1 MTKEELDAHFKEVE
15 KSPEHRVLHDLGFF
29 GHFIHV
35 HAGGRSGKQ
44 HILAKLL
51 CHDGHL
57 TQRELL
63 ERSHVTSAALSEV
76 LTKLEGEGLVTKT
89 RSDQD
94 KRQMDIALTSR
105 GVLRATQLVEE
116 QLKFEEQ
123 CLSALSQDEKVRLVD
138 MLDRIRESW
147 CEYEKEK
154 KEAECKN

>member
-1 MTKEELDAHFKEVE
+1 M
-15 KSPEHRVLHDLGFF
+15 
-29 GHFIHV
+29 
-35 HAGGRSGKQ
+35 
-44 HILAKLL
+44 
-51 CHDGHL
+51 
-57 TQRELL
+57 
-63 ERSHVTSAALSEV
+63 
-76 LTKLEGEGLVTKT
+76 TKT

-138 MLDRIRESW
+138 MLDRMRESW